1 MLQNAYLIAKI
12 GADTAENE
20 RNFAEIFAE
29 GRTVRGLRGELRGL
43 DVLRDAAEG
52 RGAVTELRLR
62 GVVGGLDGR
71 GLVLHLT
78 VLVGYQTMRD
88 EKLPGWGMQLETVE
102 GSFSAV
108 LPKLPTCW
116 S

>member
-1 MLQNAYLIAKI
+1 MYLLAKI

-20 RNFAEIFAE
+20 RNFAEIF
-29 GRTVRGLRGELRGL
+29 
-43 DVLRDAAEG
+43 AEG

-88 EKLPGWGMQLETVE
+88 DKLPGWGNE
-102 GSFSAV
+102 A
-108 LPKLPTCW
+108 
-116 S
+116 